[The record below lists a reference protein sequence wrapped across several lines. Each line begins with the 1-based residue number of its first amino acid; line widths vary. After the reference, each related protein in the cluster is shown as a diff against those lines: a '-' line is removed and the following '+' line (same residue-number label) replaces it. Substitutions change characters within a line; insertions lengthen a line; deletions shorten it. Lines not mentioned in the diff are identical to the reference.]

1 MTLTEAFADWGNENP
16 DPESPD
22 RAKKRPVA
30 HLKPVTRT
38 SFDPKELVLVVR
50 IELTEDDIGA

>member
-1 MTLTEAFADWGNENP
+1 MTLTEAFADWGNEDARPENP
-16 DPESPD
+16 DA
-22 RAKKRPVA
+22 AKKRRA
-30 HLKPVTRT
+30 SHLQPVTRT